1 MPKSITA
8 IKNPPP
14 PVPLPPPPPPPPDP
28 VEEAIR
34 TFLQTRPKEGFA
46 SWEIVHGLSVLAKA
60 RGAGE
65 LLLAALASRWV
76 DFNAEHI
83 RTALDK
89 LVAAGEVVCQKD
101 ESDVEYYWLTAND
114 PT

>member
-1 MPKSITA
+1 MPKSITV

-14 PVPLPPPPPPPPDP
+14 PVPPPPPAPPPPDP

-46 SWEIVHGLSVLAKA
+46 SWEIVQGLSILAKA
-60 RGAGE
+60 RGGGE
-65 LLLAALASRWV
+65 VLLAAIASRWV
-76 DFNAEHI
+76 DHSGDDI
-83 RTALDK
+83 RTALEK
-89 LVAAGEVVCQKD
+89 LVTAGEVVCQKD
-101 ESDVEYYWLTAND
+101 EVEVEYYWLKAND